1 MVTSGL
7 VVRSYSG
14 YYYVDCAGVM
24 ITCKVKGHMK
34 QKRFSLCTGDRVKLE
49 VNPDKADEGMITA
62 VLPRSNY
69 LERPTVANLDLLVIT
84 LALVQPDFSFLIAD
98 KLLVLAEAANIP
110 VLLVLTKAD
119 LATEEQGES
128 IADLYRKTGYETFVI
143 SSKTGEGIDAL
154 RRRLEGKIT
163 AFGGPSGVGKSS
175 ALNAI
180 QPGVMITCKVK
191 GHMKQKRF
199 SLCTGDR
206 VQVEVNPDKAD
217 EGMITAVLPRRNY
230 LDRPTVANLDL
241 LVITLALV
249 QPDFSFL
256 IADKLL
262 VLAEAANIPVLL
274 VLSKADL
281 ATEEQRETIASVYRK
296 IGYETFVIS
305 SKTGEGIDALRRRL
319 EGKVTAFGGP
329 SGVGKSSALNAIQ
342 PGVFRTTGE
351 ISTKISRGKHTT
363 RYTELIPFNGG
374 YLADTPGF
382 GNVMM
387 ENLEPDLLPACF
399 PEFRQFEATCKFS
412 PCSHTHEPVC
422 GVKDA
427 VQENRIAS
435 SRYASYLSILEELK
449 ENKAR
454 NRR

>member
-14 YYYVDCAGVM
+14 YYYVDCAG
-24 ITCKVKGHMK
+24 I
-34 QKRFSLCTGDRVKLE
+34 
-49 VNPDKADEGMITA
+49 
-62 VLPRSNY
+62 
-69 LERPTVANLDLLVIT
+69 
-84 LALVQPDFSFLIAD
+84 
-98 KLLVLAEAANIP
+98 
-110 VLLVLTKAD
+110 
-119 LATEEQGES
+119 
-128 IADLYRKTGYETFVI
+128 
-143 SSKTGEGIDAL
+143 
-154 RRRLEGKIT
+154 
-163 AFGGPSGVGKSS
+163 
-175 ALNAI
+175 
-180 QPGVMITCKVK
+180 MITCKVK

-206 VQVEVNPDKAD
+206 VQLEVNPDKAD

-241 LVITLALV
+241 
-249 QPDFSFL
+249 
-256 IADKLL
+256 KLL

-342 PGVFRTTGE
+342 PGVLRTTGE

-435 SRYASYLSILEELK
+435 SRYASYLSIRKELI

>member
-1 MVTSGL
+1 M
-7 VVRSYSG
+7 RSYSG

-34 QKRFSLCTGDRVKLE
+34 QKRFSLCTGDRVQLE
-49 VNPDKADEGMITA
+49 VNPDKVDEGMITA

-69 LERPTVANLDLLVIT
+69 LERPTVANLDMLVIT
-84 LALVQPDFSFLIAD
+84 LALVQPDFSFLIMD
-98 KLLVLAEAANIP
+98 KLLVLAEAATVS

-119 LATEEQGES
+119 LTTEEQSEAVAS
-128 IADLYRKTGYETFVI
+128 VYRKIGYETFVI
-143 SSKTGEGIDAL
+143 SSKTGQGIDAL
-154 RRRLEGKIT
+154 RQRLQGKIT

-180 QPGVMITCKVK
+180 QPGV
-191 GHMKQKRF
+191 
-199 SLCTGDR
+199 L
-206 VQVEVNPDKAD
+206 
-217 EGMITAVLPRRNY
+217 
-230 LDRPTVANLDL
+230 
-241 LVITLALV
+241 
-249 QPDFSFL
+249 
-256 IADKLL
+256 
-262 VLAEAANIPVLL
+262 
-274 VLSKADL
+274 
-281 ATEEQRETIASVYRK
+281 
-296 IGYETFVIS
+296 
-305 SKTGEGIDALRRRL
+305 
-319 EGKVTAFGGP
+319 
-329 SGVGKSSALNAIQ
+329 
-342 PGVFRTTGE
+342 RTTGE
-351 ISTKISRGKHTT
+351 ISSKISRGKHTT

-382 GNVMM
+382 GNVLM
-387 ENLEPDLLPACF
+387 ENLEPETLPACF

-427 VQENRIAS
+427 VRENRVAP

>member
-1 MVTSGL
+1 M
-7 VVRSYSG
+7 RSYSG

-34 QKRFSLCTGDRVKLE
+34 QKRFSLCTGDRVQLE
-49 VNPDKADEGMITA
+49 VNPDKVDEGMITA

-69 LERPTVANLDLLVIT
+69 LERPTVANLDMLVIT
-84 LALVQPDFSFLIAD
+84 LALVQPDFSFLIMD
-98 KLLVLAEAANIP
+98 KLLVLAEAATVS

-119 LATEEQGES
+119 LTTEEQSEAVAS
-128 IADLYRKTGYETFVI
+128 VYRKIGYETFVI
-143 SSKTGEGIDAL
+143 SSKTGQGIDAL
-154 RRRLEGKIT
+154 RQRLQGKIT

-180 QPGVMITCKVK
+180 QPGV
-191 GHMKQKRF
+191 
-199 SLCTGDR
+199 L
-206 VQVEVNPDKAD
+206 
-217 EGMITAVLPRRNY
+217 
-230 LDRPTVANLDL
+230 
-241 LVITLALV
+241 
-249 QPDFSFL
+249 
-256 IADKLL
+256 
-262 VLAEAANIPVLL
+262 
-274 VLSKADL
+274 
-281 ATEEQRETIASVYRK
+281 
-296 IGYETFVIS
+296 
-305 SKTGEGIDALRRRL
+305 
-319 EGKVTAFGGP
+319 
-329 SGVGKSSALNAIQ
+329 
-342 PGVFRTTGE
+342 RTTGE

-382 GNVMM
+382 GNVLM
-387 ENLEPDLLPACF
+387 ENLEPETLPACF

-427 VQENRIAS
+427 VRENRVAP

>member
-14 YYYVDCAGVM
+14 YYYVDCAG
-24 ITCKVKGHMK
+24 I
-34 QKRFSLCTGDRVKLE
+34 
-49 VNPDKADEGMITA
+49 
-62 VLPRSNY
+62 
-69 LERPTVANLDLLVIT
+69 
-84 LALVQPDFSFLIAD
+84 
-98 KLLVLAEAANIP
+98 
-110 VLLVLTKAD
+110 
-119 LATEEQGES
+119 
-128 IADLYRKTGYETFVI
+128 
-143 SSKTGEGIDAL
+143 
-154 RRRLEGKIT
+154 
-163 AFGGPSGVGKSS
+163 
-175 ALNAI
+175 
-180 QPGVMITCKVK
+180 MITCKVK

-206 VQVEVNPDKAD
+206 VQLEVNPDKAD

-342 PGVFRTTGE
+342 PGVLRTTGE

-387 ENLEPDLLPACF
+387 ENLEPDLLPAWF
-399 PEFRQFEATCKFS
+399 PEFRQFEAICKFS

-427 VQENRIAS
+427 VQENRIAA